1 MEFKHDR
8 LSPNCGNDL
17 KQLVKDSQGEKLVKL
32 IWSQGSLALSSI
44 ISVSGEAARSP
55 QNGEKEENTSHKDPL
70 VAFNCQQPI

>member
-1 MEFKHDR
+1 MT
-8 LSPNCGNDL
+8 L

-32 IWSQGSLALSSI
+32 IWSQGSLSSI
-44 ISVSGEAARSP
+44 ISVSGEAAQSP

>member
-1 MEFKHDR
+1 MTDYYLTVEMT
-8 LSPNCGNDL
+8 L

-32 IWSQGSLALSSI
+32 IWSQGSLSSI
-44 ISVSGEAARSP
+44 ISVSGEAAQSP